1 MTVRA
6 DAVKFIENDR
16 AQGARTDVERMLK
29 RIGCDAVELVDDI
42 EQCELRLT
50 FQRNG
55 TRVVMPVSART
66 WTGIFLRL
74 RPWTPDK
81 RMSEHHYNENATRQG
96 LAAISP
102 MLRTWMLG
110 QVTAIEN
117 GLIPFETA
125 FQAGIDN
132 SK

>member
-1 MTVRA
+1 MRA
-6 DAVKFIENDR
+6 DTAKFVESDR
-16 AQGARTDVERMLK
+16 AIAARTDVERMLK
-29 RIGCDAVELVDDI
+29 RIGCDEVQIIDDLDR
-42 EQCELRLT
+42 CELRLS
-50 FQRNG
+50 FRRNG
-55 TRVVMPVSART
+55 TSVTFPVSAQT

-81 RMSEHHYNENATRQG
+81 RMTEHYYRENAVRQG

-102 MLRTWMLG
+102 MLKTWIIG

-117 GLIPFETA
+117 GLMPFEAA
-125 FQAGIDN
+125 FRDGIEIDH

>member
-1 MTVRA
+1 MAVRT
-6 DAVKFIENDR
+6 DAVKFIENDK
-16 AQGARTDVERMLK
+16 AHGARVDVERMLK
-29 RIGCDAVELVDDI
+29 RIGCDDVRLVDDI
-42 EQCELRLT
+42 EQCELRLS

-55 TRVVMPVSART
+55 TRVVMPVSAKT

-81 RMSEHHYNENATRQG
+81 RMSEHYYTENAIRQG

-102 MLRTWMLG
+102 MLRTWMIG

-117 GLIPFETA
+117 GLVSFETA
-125 FQAGIDN
+125 FSGGIQN
-132 SK
+132 S